1 MGIFQEMNWS
11 LQEIA
16 YFEIRNKQNISEQYL
31 QQILQTNTFLTT
43 NNLIGQ
49 LLAYNLIIIDEDRE
63 INLTLQGSEWFSAR
77 SDSYELSPKQMEICA
92 LSFMKLYIN
101 LANEWFV
108 VLESQNLSIERN
120 LIPHH
125 LQQFTEHMLT
135 LNIVSEKLG
144 FIILN
149 KNSVVYEEYL
159 SSNMMSE
166 DELLIALEK
175 QKILG
180 ALAEKI
186 AFEFEINRLKNAD
199 LEKESI
205 LCKLISKENVKA
217 GYDIK
222 SFSNSVVQHNRFI
235 EVKAIDNN
243 GIYLSR
249 NEMLTAQRLEENY
262 FLYLVNTKSKSIDI
276 IQNPILNLDKFFA
289 RKEIMCIRY
298 TKEQ

>member
-11 LQEIA
+11 LQEIG
-16 YFEIRNKQNISEQYL
+16 YFEMRNNQNIAERYL
-31 QQILQTNTFLTT
+31 QQILQSNALLTSK
-43 NNLIGQ
+43 NLMYHLI
-49 LLAYNLIIIDEDRE
+49 AYNLITIDEDKE
-63 INLTLQGSEWFSAR
+63 ICLTLQGSEWFRAR
-77 SDSYELSPKQMEICA
+77 MDSYDLSPKQMEICA
-92 LSFMKLYIN
+92 LSFIRQYIN
-101 LANEWFV
+101 SANEWFGI
-108 VLESQNLSIERN
+108 LESHNLSIERN
-120 LIPHH
+120 LVPHH

-135 LNIVSEKLG
+135 LNIVSERLG
-144 FIILN
+144 TIILN

-166 DELLIALEK
+166 DELLNALEK
-175 QKILG
+175 QKLLG
-180 ALAEKI
+180 ELAEKI
-186 AFEFEINRLKNAD
+186 AFEFEINRLKIIG

-205 LCKLISKENVKA
+205 LCRLISKENVKA

-222 SFSNSVVQHNRFI
+222 SFTNSVEQHNRFI